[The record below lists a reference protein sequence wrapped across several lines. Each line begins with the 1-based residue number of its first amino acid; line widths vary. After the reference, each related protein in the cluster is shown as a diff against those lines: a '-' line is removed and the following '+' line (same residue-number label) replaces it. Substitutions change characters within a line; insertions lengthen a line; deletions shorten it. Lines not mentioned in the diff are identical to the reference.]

1 MCTSCNGTG
10 EYGAVSGYP
19 CPEPECN
26 PPPLTHKY
34 VYVWVRKD
42 LPHAYQIIQAGHAL
56 HEMGMDTERP
66 FHRMWSPDPAARER
80 MPVHL
85 ILFGVKDQNEL
96 LNVSRYL
103 NENDVEHHT
112 FYEPDYD
119 TGFTAIA
126 TELFDNNSSRRD
138 LFKRFRMY

>member
-1 MCTSCNGTG
+1 MPVAL
-10 EYGAVSGYP
+10 EQMLDDLK
-19 CPEPECN
+19 EPSK
-26 PPPLTHKY
+26 LTHKY

-56 HEMGMDTERP
+56 HEMGMDTMRP
-66 FHRMWSPDPAARER
+66 WFYDDPPKKTSETTSISVGTRK

-85 ILFGVKDQNEL
+85 ILFGVKNEKEL
-96 LNVSRYL
+96 LEVSRYL
-103 NENDVEHHT
+103 NENTVEHHT
-112 FYEPDYD
+112 FYEPDFD

-126 TELFDNNSSRRD
+126 TELFDNNSERRS

>member
-1 MCTSCNGTG
+1 MLDDLK
-10 EYGAVSGYP
+10 
-19 CPEPECN
+19 EPSK
-26 PPPLTHKY
+26 LTHKY

-66 FHRMWSPDPAARER
+66 MNTLPEDCEVLYSKQDGKWTTTER
-80 MPVHL
+80 KMPVHL
-85 ILFGVKDQNEL
+85 ILFGVKNEKEL
-96 LNVSRYL
+96 LEVSRYL
-103 NENDVEHHT
+103 NENTVEHHT
-112 FYEPDYD
+112 FYEPDFD

-126 TELFDNNSSRRD
+126 TELFDNNSERRS